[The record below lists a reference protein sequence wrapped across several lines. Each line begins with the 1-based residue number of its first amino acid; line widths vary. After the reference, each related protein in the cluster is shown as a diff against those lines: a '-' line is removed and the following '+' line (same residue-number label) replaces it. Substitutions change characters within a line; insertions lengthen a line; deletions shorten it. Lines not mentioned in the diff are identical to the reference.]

1 MRPML
6 GWEVIEGKQDF
17 FIFLQAF
24 AGLRKFDLVTGD
36 ELIVGCQSR
45 FTGRRQIYFMDQL
58 LGLTLNTFGHF
69 IKDIGRLMH
78 PAPLLRYWAIF
89 FLQGDPESKRTV
101 ADGQLRRAG
110 KSQAFE
116 LPKQFTPG
124 LSAFPVTIDNG

>member
-45 FTGRRQIYFMDQL
+45 FTGRRQIHFILKTAVERKSSEFSAAGQSWQRTVKRTSVEIFFKDLGQNPPPAFCQTQL
-58 LGLTLNTFGHF
+58 L
-69 IKDIGRLMH
+69 R
-78 PAPLLRYWAIF
+78 
-89 FLQGDPESKRTV
+89 
-101 ADGQLRRAG
+101 
-110 KSQAFE
+110 
-116 LPKQFTPG
+116 
-124 LSAFPVTIDNG
+124 SA